1 MTTRNRST
9 TLVDRNTSKVG
20 RPTGSRNKTKIEKAQ
35 LLLDESAENAIKV
48 LNSIATNE
56 ESKDSDRINAAKE
69 ILKRSIAAET
79 SKKAIEEVP
88 EFFEG
93 KILDAMIESQHK
105 DVLGVYEDDSTPL
118 VSMVALDPD

>member
-1 MTTRNRST
+1 MTTRNKST
-9 TLVDRNTSKVG
+9 TLVDRSINKVG

-79 SKKAIEEVP
+79 AKKSIEEVP

-93 KILDAMIESQHK
+93 KILDAMIENQHK

>member
-9 TLVDRNTSKVG
+9 TLVDRSTNKVG